1 MQAMLISITAIFS
14 GSLVIAAVLAS
25 KIIAVGPFLVPA
37 GVLAYSI
44 TFLCTDMVGEVYGK
58 QTAQRVVISGFV
70 TLLLVM
76 GLIQLA
82 IVWPSAPWWKRG
94 EAFDGV
100 LGQSFRIILAS
111 IIAYLVSQFF
121 DIWIFS
127 KIKDATQGRFLWIR
141 NNSSTIL
148 SQLIDSILFV
158 SIAFWGKL
166 PIQEII
172 IGQWIVKIGIA
183 LLDTPFV
190 YIGVYLMKGNE
201 NVVTAQT

>member
-1 MQAMLISITAIFS
+1 MLISITAIFS